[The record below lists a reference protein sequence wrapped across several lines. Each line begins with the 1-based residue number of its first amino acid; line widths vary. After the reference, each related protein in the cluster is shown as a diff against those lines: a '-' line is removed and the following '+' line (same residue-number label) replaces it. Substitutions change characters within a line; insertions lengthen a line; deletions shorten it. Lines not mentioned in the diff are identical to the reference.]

1 MKVLSYSDRVYYHT
15 LGSDSVYIRNDLH
28 LYNKMVHTAYK
39 MMYDMEFNGARKINA
54 SKLEQAI
61 KKKFQT
67 SDYFP
72 LSAIREAQ
80 GIMSS
85 NVETYKLRITAYK
98 DKVKQM
104 EMKLEKL
111 QKELDELLKRKNEN
125 RTKQLTIYEY
135 LDEVNTIN
143 PKIKLVKHKMGKIK
157 GRLHDTKGKLYRIEH
172 NKRPSC
178 CFGGKKLFKGQY
190 TLGLTHE
197 EWYKRFDEARNKRM
211 KITGRRQAKYSNNIF
226 YYDVVEEVMTYR
238 VSSNG
243 VKHTTV
249 VKFPLKFHYHRDALQ
264 RAIQLPY
271 NTAGKAVCY
280 ELEDYGEYFIIK
292 AIIEVDEDV
301 VKLSSKDN
309 GVVGIDINV
318 DHIMLCDIDSKG
330 NIVGF
335 KKIEYSL
342 DNKSQNQRLHILR
355 NVFSNAFEYA
365 IEVGK
370 PICME
375 DLDFSYK
382 KRSMMYG
389 NKKMNRMLSC
399 FAYQKMKEISKS
411 CSYHK
416 RIGIIE
422 VNPAYTSQI
431 GRKKYMK
438 IKGANVH
445 MCASYVIGRKGM
457 GYKE

>member
-1 MKVLSYSDRVYYHT
+1 MKRALRI
-15 LGSDSVYIRNDLH
+15 LGILAVVFLMIF
-28 LYNKMVHTAYK
+28 A
-39 MMYDMEFNGARKINA
+39 A
-54 SKLEQAI
+54 SCGE
-61 KKKFQT
+61 
-67 SDYFP
+67 
-72 LSAIREAQ
+72 
-80 GIMSS
+80 
-85 NVETYKLRITAYK
+85 NVEDITHTF
-98 DKVKQM
+98 DS
-104 EMKLEKL
+104 E
-111 QKELDELLKRKNEN
+111 
-125 RTKQLTIYEY
+125 TGT
-135 LDEVNTIN
+135 
-143 PKIKLVKHKMGKIK
+143 LVISGRGKM
-157 GRLHDTKGKLYRIEH
+157 
-172 NKRPSC
+172 
-178 CFGGKKLFKGQY
+178 
-190 TLGLTHE
+190 
-197 EWYKRFDEARNKRM
+197 
-211 KITGRRQAKYSNNIF
+211 
-226 YYDVVEEVMTYR
+226 
-238 VSSNG
+238 
-243 VKHTTV
+243 
-249 VKFPLKFHYHRDALQ
+249 
-264 RAIQLPY
+264 
-271 NTAGKAVCY
+271 
-280 ELEDYGEYFIIK
+280 EDYGEYFIIK

-301 VKLSSKDN
+301 VKLSSKEN
-309 GVVGIDINV
+309 GVIGIDINV
-318 DHIMLCDIDSKG
+318 NHIMLCDIDSKG

-389 NKKMNRMLSC
+389 NKRMNRMLSC